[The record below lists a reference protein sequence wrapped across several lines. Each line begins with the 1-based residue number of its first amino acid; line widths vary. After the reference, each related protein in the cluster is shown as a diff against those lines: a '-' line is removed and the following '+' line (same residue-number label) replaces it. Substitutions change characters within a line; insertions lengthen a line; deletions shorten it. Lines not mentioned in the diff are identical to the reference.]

1 MANYEATR
9 YDINAASL
17 TGIEGVNTGLIIP
30 WSSASI
36 PSGFLECN
44 GTAVSRTTYAALFA
58 VISTTYGVGDGTT
71 TFNLPD
77 LTDRTVVNKSNTKNL
92 AQTGGANTVTRTGN
106 IAGTVSQYA
115 LTTAEIP
122 SHAHSGMTGMAGGG
136 NLMSCSEP
144 ATVSNPSTSSP
155 TGGGGTHTHNLSA
168 NFVGSA
174 DSVLQP
180 YLVMVY
186 IIKT

>member
-1 MANYEATR
+1 MANYSQTSKNFTGAFM
-9 YDINAASL
+9 
-17 TGIEGVNTGLIIP
+17 TGIQGVSTGIVIP

-44 GTAVSRTTYAALFA
+44 GAAVSRSTYSALFA
-58 VISTTYGVGDGTT
+58 VISTTYGIGDGTT

-106 IAGTVSQYA
+106 ISGTVTAYA

-122 SHAHSGMTGMAGGG
+122 SHAHSGMTGMSGAGQV
-136 NLMSCSEP
+136 MSCSDSSTGSP
-144 ATVSNPSTSSP
+144 ARTSSS

-180 YLVMVY
+180 YLVMIY